1 MEKYEKEFKNE
12 EKKSNFFSS
21 TNSTA
26 VAIDDSGS
34 TCGQIMENQK
44 KIISNILTGTNCE
57 NLLKNVIAWDHEV
70 KILPLEAIN
79 AGGGTY
85 PAVILDKLGKNIEN
99 IIVTTDGYIDTN
111 QVNDLRNK
119 IKTFTNLKNIICIS
133 FQENVNSPSNLN
145 IPVFYPFLEHAK
157 NMHGSFYLFFFKND
171 RLYLLLQNIP
181 SHIET
186 SFKSPLAEYTNDTK
200 WEDIPNYDSNELKKI
215 IVTSFEIEE
224 GFIYI
229 PKMNKLF
236 NLNLLEKDVLD
247 YKNKEDLSFV
257 SSNEFNEYMNKNINN
272 LIDASVESYI
282 SENFNKLRNI
292 VAEWKKALLNN
303 IKEKEKEK
311 ENDKDYQEKIKKI
324 ELYQELS
331 AKKLEIKDK
340 KSEEFIKLIE
350 QLKTLSKEIFSTV
363 KEKLK
368 IKINGEHNINKFI
381 NDIQERITE
390 EQNKLVNNEVI
401 NDFTLKNITK
411 VANRVKRADKL
422 NVIESAD
429 NWDLSGNPVK
439 CDECLICARN
449 DQPMALLMI
458 DLSVENTKL
467 LEFNIS
473 DFSLNDELNTGT
485 KNICAIPSG
494 EFCVECAY
502 ALMLMGKH
510 PITRQKIGSVLVLAD
525 PNIKENNKMILN
537 SICCSIFGG
546 REIKCSFQILLGL
559 FDELEKN
566 EKMNKSE
573 NRFSPKVY
581 EWIYKYVL
589 YNTRANLLTE
599 EFGTNKILIEA
610 MLDVVNYK
618 FALDNTDTWLI
629 PLRNKTIKSMSIIV
643 RNLINENKD
652 NKYLKEDELKNK
664 SIELMRRIFIKNLII
679 SRLIN
684 ICKNIVSQHNN
695 DFYDKMFYSIENDL
709 FNNTKT
715 TFPLIGSEKICNF
728 ENSKTIKILCGNE
741 NDYKDLMK
749 SIKYFEEFIK
759 NKYKEEENFKLFS
772 DNMITII
779 IIGIYILIK
788 DKNINDLC
796 KSEEDAL
803 LGFLGIK
810 KLKSNYTDEETKI
823 IELNKN
829 IFLYG
834 NIKEISEITKDNI
847 INLIKS
853 ISLYSKIKM
862 INDVKHSQFL
872 CRFASH
878 LFSPSVIKCSTCG
891 ISFITDEEIS
901 NIKNGKDVNYENIKK
916 RKYSHFQE
924 INNMTETMAYNE
936 TTNTWPAH
944 KIVRIVCKMD
954 KYKDLERPNKDII
967 LEELNYLKKMNIKSR
982 GNVYLNDL
990 VEDLIKLTW
999 DFLKRKK
1006 DLNEQQKKLL
1016 SIDLIPFEKRVQIEV
1031 NEPQDDYINTE
1042 ATYDGLTEEEIASM
1056 KPSLDL
1062 IDFK

>member
-1 MEKYEKEFKNE
+1 MEKYEKEFKSE

-21 TNSTA
+21 INSTA

-34 TCGQIMENQK
+34 TYGKIMENQK
-44 KIISNILTGTNCE
+44 NIISNILSGTNCE
-57 NLLKNVIAWDHEV
+57 NLLKNIIAWNNVV
-70 KILPLEAIN
+70 KIKPLDKIQSD
-79 AGGGTY
+79 GGTY
-85 PAVILDKLGKNIEN
+85 PAVIFDKLGKDVEN
-99 IIVTTDGYIDTN
+99 MIVTTDGEIDIGE
-111 QVNDLRNK
+111 VNDVRKK

-133 FQENVNSPSNLN
+133 FQENVESPSNLN

-157 NMHGSFYLFFFKND
+157 KRHGSFYLFFFKND
-171 RLYLLLQNIP
+171 ILYLLLKNIP
-181 SHIET
+181 PNLET
-186 SFKSPLAEYTNDTK
+186 SFKSPPTEYNKDTK
-200 WEDIPNYDSNELKKI
+200 WEDIPNYDSKELKKI

-224 GFIYI
+224 GYIYI
-229 PKMNKLF
+229 STSNKLF

-247 YKNKEDLSFV
+247 YKGKNDLSFV

-272 LIDASVESYI
+272 LIDACAKSYV
-282 SENFNKLRNI
+282 SEYFNKLRNI
-292 VAEWKKALLNN
+292 VSEWKKALLNN
-303 IKEKEKEK
+303 ITEKEKEKEK
-311 ENDKDYQEKIKKI
+311 DKDYHDKSKKV
-324 ELYQELS
+324 ELYQELC
-331 AKKLEIKDK
+331 KKKFEMKNK

-350 QLKTLSKEIFSTV
+350 QLKPLSKEIFNTV

-368 IKINGEHNINKFI
+368 IKVNGNHYINKFI
-381 NDIQERITE
+381 SDIQERITE

-401 NDFTLKNITK
+401 KDFTLKNITK

-422 NVIESAD
+422 IVIENAD
-429 NWDLSGNPVK
+429 NWDLTGNPVK

-566 EKMNKSE
+566 EKMNNSE

-618 FALDNTDTWLI
+618 FALDDTDTWLI

-643 RNLINENKD
+643 RNSLNEDKD

-664 SIELMRRIFIKNLII
+664 SIALMRRIFIKNLIV

-684 ICKNIVSQHNN
+684 ICKNIVSQKKKK
-695 DFYDKMFYSIENDL
+695 FYDKMFYSIENDL

-715 TFPLIGSEKICNF
+715 TFPLIDSEKICNM
-728 ENSKTIKILCGNE
+728 ESCKTIKILCGNE
-741 NDYKDLMK
+741 DDYKDLMK

-759 NKYKEEENFKLFS
+759 KKYKEEENFKLFS

-788 DKNINDLC
+788 DRNINDLC

-803 LGFLGIK
+803 LGFLGAK
-810 KLKSNYTDEETKI
+810 KLKSNYTNEETKI

-834 NIKEISEITKDNI
+834 NIKEISELTKENI

-862 INDVKHSQFL
+862 NSDVKHSQFL

-878 LFSPSVIKCSTCG
+878 LFSPSSIKCSTCG
-891 ISFITDEEIS
+891 TSFITDEEIS
-901 NIKNGKDVNYENIKK
+901 NIKNGKAINFEKIKE
-916 RKYSHFQE
+916 RKYSHFQK
-924 INNMTETMAYNE
+924 INNTTETMGYNE
-936 TTNTWPAH
+936 TTNTWAAH

-954 KYKDLERPNKDII
+954 KYKDLERPTKEII
-967 LEELNYLKKMNIKSR
+967 ITELNYIKKMKRKSR

-1006 DLNEQQKKLL
+1006 NLNEEQKKLL
-1016 SIDLIPFEKRVQIEV
+1016 SKDLITFEERVKIEV
-1031 NEPQDDYINTE
+1031 NEPQDEYIITE
-1042 ATYDGLTEEEIASM
+1042 ATYDGLTEEEIASIT
-1056 KPSLDL
+1056 PSLHL

>member
-21 TNSTA
+21 INSTA

-34 TCGQIMENQK
+34 TYGQIMANQK
-44 KIISNILTGTNCE
+44 KIISTILTGTNCE
-57 NLLKNVIAWDHEV
+57 NLLKNIIAWDSIAKIQTLEEV
-70 KILPLEAIN
+70 TT
-79 AGGGTY
+79 GGGTY
-85 PAVILDKLGKNIEN
+85 PAVIFDKLGKNVEN
-99 IIVTTDGYIDTN
+99 MIVTTDGEISSSE
-111 QVNDLRNK
+111 VNDVRNK
-119 IKTFTNLKNIICIS
+119 IQTFTNLKNIICIS
-133 FQENVNSPSNLN
+133 FQESVSSPSNLN
-145 IPVFYPFLEHAK
+145 IAVFYPFLEHVK
-157 NMHGSFYLFFFKND
+157 KIHGSFYLFFYKND
-171 RLYLLLQNIP
+171 SLYLLLKHVP
-181 SHIET
+181 SNLET
-186 SFKSPLAEYTNDTK
+186 TFKSPPTEYNTDTK
-200 WEDIPNYDSNELKKI
+200 WEEIPNYDSNELKKI
-215 IVTSFEIEE
+215 FVTSIEIEA
-224 GFIYI
+224 GYIYI
-229 PKMNKLF
+229 PKSNKLF
-236 NLNLLEKDVLD
+236 NLNLLEKDILD
-247 YKNKEDLSFV
+247 YKSKNDLSFV
-257 SSNEFNEYMNKNINN
+257 SSNQFNEYMNKNIDY
-272 LIDASVESYI
+272 LIDACAESYI

-292 VAEWKKALLNN
+292 VSEWKKALFNN
-303 IKEKEKEK
+303 LQEKIKEKEK
-311 ENDKDYQEKIKKI
+311 DKNYQEQNKKI
-324 ELYQELS
+324 ELYKELS
-331 AKKLEIKDK
+331 KKKLEMKDK
-340 KSEEFIKLIE
+340 KSEEFNKLIE
-350 QLKTLSKEIFSTV
+350 QLKPLSKEIFSTV
-363 KEKLK
+363 KENLK
-368 IKINGEHNINKFI
+368 IKLVEEHNINKFI
-381 NDIQERITE
+381 SDIQERITE
-390 EQNKLVNNEVI
+390 EQNKLVNNSVI

-422 NVIESAD
+422 SVVESAD
-429 NWDLSGNPVK
+429 NWDLTGNPVK

-485 KNICAIPSG
+485 KNTCAIPSG

-502 ALMLMGKH
+502 ALLLMGKH
-510 PITRQKIGSVLVLAD
+510 PLTRQKIGSVLVLAD

-589 YNTRANLLTE
+589 HNTRANLLTE

-618 FALDNTDTWLI
+618 FSIDNADTWLI

-664 SIELMRRIFIKNLII
+664 SIALMRRIFIKNLII
-679 SRLIN
+679 SRLI
-684 ICKNIVSQHNN
+684 ILCKNIVSKNN
-695 DFYDKMFYSIENDL
+695 NAFYDSMFYSIENDL

-715 TFPLIGSEKICNF
+715 TFPLMGSEKVCNF
-728 ENSKTIKILCGNE
+728 ENSKTIKKLCGDVDIY
-741 NDYKDLMK
+741 NDLIK
-749 SIKYFEEFIK
+749 SINYFEEFIK
-759 NKYKEEENFKLFS
+759 NKYKEEENFKLFP
-772 DNMITII
+772 DNMITLII
-779 IIGIYILIK
+779 MGIYILIK
-788 DKNINDLC
+788 DKNVNDLC
-796 KSEEDAL
+796 RSEEDAL

-810 KLKSNYTDEETKI
+810 KLKSDYTNEEAKI
-823 IELNKN
+823 NELNKN

-834 NIKEISEITKDNI
+834 NIKEISELTKENI

-862 INDVKHSQFL
+862 NDDVKHSTFL

-878 LFSPSVIKCSTCG
+878 LFSPSVIKCSACG
-891 ISFITDEEIS
+891 TSFITDEEIS
-901 NIKNGKDVNYENIKK
+901 NIKNGKEVNFENIKK
-916 RKYSHFQE
+916 RKYTHFAN
-924 INNMTETMAYNE
+924 INYTNETMGYNE
-936 TTNTWPAH
+936 TTNICPEH

-954 KYKDLERPNKDII
+954 KYKDLERPTKEII
-967 LEELNYLKKMNIKSR
+967 LEELNYLKKMNIKTR
-982 GNVYLNDL
+982 GNVYSFDL

-999 DFLKRKK
+999 DFLQRRKN
-1006 DLNEQQKKLL
+1006 LNEEQKKKL
-1016 SIDLIPFEKRVQIEV
+1016 SNDIISFEDRVIIEV

-1056 KPSLDL
+1056 TPSLDL